1 MRGNLEAILENR
13 PTRSTIAEPL
23 MTGVRDAQAAV
34 VALEQ
39 DNRKINSDLKS
50 VWTDAAKGAEARL
63 MERAWADQC
72 SGPAP
77 AGFTAGSAA

>member
-1 MRGNLEAILENR
+1 
-13 PTRSTIAEPL
+13 

-50 VWTDAAKGAEARL
+50 VWTDAAKA
-63 MERAWADQC
+63 
-72 SGPAP
+72 
-77 AGFTAGSAA
+77 